1 MMPWAVTEQ
10 RPAHCPTGHPFVAG
24 HMIVG
29 WEPCHCTAGHTG
41 HRTYWCE
48 FCGALVEVP
57 PCVRGGVA
65 TPDRLGLA
73 RPGWSGHSTRA
84 GRPGDGAGSA

>member
-1 MMPWAVTEQ
+1 MMPWAVTEH

-29 WEPCHCTAGHTG
+29 WEPCRCTAGHTG

-57 PCVRGGVA
+57 PCVRSGVA

-84 GRPGDGAGSA
+84 DRPEGGAGSA